1 MSNIEK
7 IEEISKQLGEPEWLS
22 WWRKKAYE
30 FAETFSRAEKYGIG
44 IAALETSE
52 DPDHAAQADYHVTPS
67 KGIELYTWKEAL
79 GQEEIVPILE
89 RLLQSELLPPASS
102 RDAALARAQF
112 RTGLIVYV
120 QPNLD
125 DKGEI
130 KIETLTLDTTL
141 TLGSLADLVIVVVK
155 TGAQFAM
162 KNVLHGGEDT
172 SVFGRTVFVLLEGDA
187 KATIDSS
194 ASGSRGF
201 ISLEQYA
208 LVAGHA
214 EMNWTEDPDTSARYR
229 SKTTSL
235 LLGEEATTET
245 LHTLIG
251 TGNSSYDI
259 WAGSIHHANNTHSR
273 VYALGLASDTS
284 KIVYRGVVDMKK
296 GIAKVDGTQEARFL
310 IVSPKAEIDAI
321 PELDIASKEVAST
334 HKLSISHIRDVDLFY
349 AKTRG
354 IPENEAR
361 ELAIEGFFGS
371 LLSKIKK
378 EELMESVRERIVK
391 LTK

>member
-1 MSNIEK
+1 MEK
-7 IEEISKQLGEPEWLS
+7 IEEISKQLGEPEWLLA
-22 WWRKKAYE
+22 WRTTAYE
-30 FAETFSRAEKYGIG
+30 LAQTFPRAEKYGIG
-44 IAALETSE
+44 IAALETAE
-52 DPDHAAQADYHVTPS
+52 DPDHSSQSDYQVTPS

-79 GQEEIVPILE
+79 GQEEMAPILE
-89 RLLQSELLPPASS
+89 RLLQSELLPPAAS

-112 RTGLIVYV
+112 QTGLVVYV

-125 DKGEI
+125 ERGES
-130 KIETLTLDTTL
+130 KTETLTLDTTL
-141 TLGSLADLVIVVVK
+141 TLGSSADLIIVVVK
-155 TGAQFAM
+155 TGALFSM
-162 KNVLHGGEDT
+162 KNILHGGEDT
-172 SVFGRTVFVLLEGDA
+172 SVFNRTVFVLLEGDA
-187 KATIDSS
+187 KAEVDSS

-201 ISLEQYA
+201 VSLEQFA
-208 LVAGHA
+208 LVSGHA
-214 EMNWTEDPDTSARYR
+214 EVNWTEDPDTLARYR

-235 LLGEEATTET
+235 LLGEEAKAET

-251 TGNSSYDI
+251 TGNASYDI
-259 WAGSIHHANNTHSR
+259 WAGSIHHASNTHSQ

-296 GIAKVDGTQEARFL
+296 GVAKVDGAQEARFL

-321 PELDIASKEVAST
+321 PQLDIASKEVASS

-354 IPENEAR
+354 IPESEAR
-361 ELAIEGFFGS
+361 ELAIEGFFGF

-378 EELMESVRERIVK
+378 EDLMESVRERIAI
-391 LTK
+391 LTQA